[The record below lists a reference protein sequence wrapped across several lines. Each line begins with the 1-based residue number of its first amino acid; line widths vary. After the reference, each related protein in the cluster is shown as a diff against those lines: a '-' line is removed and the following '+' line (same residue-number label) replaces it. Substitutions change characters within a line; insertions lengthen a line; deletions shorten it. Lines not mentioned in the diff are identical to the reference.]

1 MLVSW
6 TVSVARVAVL
16 PCEDFPLWLPVQA
29 YAALLHAAVKCGET
43 DLAIDVYSQ
52 MGREGMPR
60 DCAIY
65 ITMVEM
71 FVKVRAAQPG
81 RPHRPIVAAN
91 MHPGRPLGSRR
102 ALCIAR
108 HPHG

>member
-1 MLVSW
+1 M
-6 TVSVARVAVL
+6 
-16 PCEDFPLWLPVQA
+16 QA

-71 FVKVRAAQPG
+71 FVKVGTAWQSRSTLVLVKCCTKDAQFNTAVAPCISGLPRVAPDPPALAVMSAA
-81 RPHRPIVAAN
+81 A
-91 MHPGRPLGSRR
+91 
-102 ALCIAR
+102 
-108 HPHG
+108 